1 MNHEKIEVL
10 FEHNAV
16 GLFGDNGVEGVNL
29 VKRWGEPDEER
40 YSLPIDG
47 FFLAI
52 GHQPNTEIFKE
63 YIDTDEVGYIITDGD
78 SPRTK
83 VPGVFAAGDVADP
96 HYRQCT
102 SSRPL
107 NRLRNKLNLSGA
119 GLTAVTRPW
128 ALASSSNARATRD
141 HSSPVA

>member
-83 VPGVFAAGDVADP
+83 VPGVFAQEMWPIRIIVKLLQPREVDVRLLW
-96 HYRQCT
+96 RQ
-102 SSRPL
+102 
-107 NRLRNKLNLSGA
+107 N
-119 GLTAVTRPW
+119 VTFLPKD
-128 ALASSSNARATRD
+128 LCDKYIFGVNE
-141 HSSPVA
+141 

>member
-1 MNHEKIEVL
+1 MQERVMNHEKIEVL

-63 YIDTDEVGYIITDGD
+63 YVDTDEVGYIITEGD

-96 HYRQCT
+96 HYRQAI
-102 SSRPL
+102 
-107 NRLRNKLNLSGA
+107 RLREVVAKLLWKQNVIFLPKDSFNP
-119 GLTAVTRPW
+119 VYIRP
-128 ALASSSNARATRD
+128 
-141 HSSPVA
+141 

>member
-1 MNHEKIEVL
+1 MQERVMNHEKIEVL

-63 YIDTDEVGYIITDGD
+63 YVDTDEVGYIITEGD

-83 VPGVFAAGDVADP
+83 VPGVL
-96 HYRQCT
+96 RQEMLPI
-102 SSRPL
+102 RIIVRL
-107 NRLRNKLNLSGA
+107 LRLREVVAKLLWKQNVIFLPKDSFNP
-119 GLTAVTRPW
+119 VYIRP
-128 ALASSSNARATRD
+128 
-141 HSSPVA
+141 

>member
-1 MNHEKIEVL
+1 MYPWRSKDKYSSLEIVVKLPCLIIFEKIMQERVMNHEKIEVL

-63 YIDTDEVGYIITDGD
+63 YVDTDEVT
-78 SPRTK
+78 
-83 VPGVFAAGDVADP
+83 
-96 HYRQCT
+96 
-102 SSRPL
+102 
-107 NRLRNKLNLSGA
+107 
-119 GLTAVTRPW
+119 
-128 ALASSSNARATRD
+128 
-141 HSSPVA
+141 